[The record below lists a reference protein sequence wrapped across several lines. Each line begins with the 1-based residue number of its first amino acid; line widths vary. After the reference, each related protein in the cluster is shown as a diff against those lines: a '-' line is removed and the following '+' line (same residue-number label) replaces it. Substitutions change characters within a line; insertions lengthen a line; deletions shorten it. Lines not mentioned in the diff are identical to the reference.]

1 MLSVTTPIQLCI
13 GSTKG
18 QLNDIRKNKMKCMN
32 IIKEEAVI
40 LQSLFIVYLEN
51 LRSQRIFR

>member
-1 MLSVTTPIQLCI
+1 MLSITTPIQLCV

-18 QLNDIRKNKMKCMN
+18 QLNDIRKNKMRRMN
-32 IIKEEAVI
+32 IIKKEAVI
-40 LQSLFIVYLEN
+40 LQSLFIVYPEN

>member
-1 MLSVTTPIQLCI
+1 MLSITTPIQLCV

-18 QLNDIRKNKMKCMN
+18 QLNDVRKNKMRPMD
-32 IIKEEAVI
+32 IMKEEAVI
-40 LQSLFIVYLEN
+40 LQSLFIVYPEN